1 MDNQEINYDIYQPFV
16 PSILK
21 VKMPQSY
28 VNLLNVEADTILYD
42 EKLSKK
48 HDWSHNLAG
57 NVKKEIAI
65 DPSKI
70 KDFQNF

>member
-1 MDNQEINYDIYQPFV
+1 MDKKEISFDIYQPFG

-21 VKMPQSY
+21 VKMPQAY
-28 VNLLNVEADTILYD
+28 VNLLNTEADTILHD

-65 DPSKI
+65 DPSRI
-70 KDFQNF
+70 K